1 MCFTAPR
8 QLVSCSVLGVARCSQ
23 RTVTIPPGASGT
35 WAGDSDQSIS
45 LLPGLCKTI
54 SARYGGGEC
63 KSSLFAL
70 AQWVWPIFLL
80 HGAADIQ
87 VHRGWKQRI
96 LGSHRSTSN
105 FNGFA
110 TLLRYA
116 CVCAKF
122 SGSSAVCPAF
132 SKALFYVGST
142 TEWLRDKVIG
152 RLVCGK
158 RKVRNEIM
166 IDRIKSHY
174 LPFTSVH
181 VLLYHAF
188 PRDRCPSFGS

>member
-1 MCFTAPR
+1 MRWIRRASCVWRCPR
-8 QLVSCSVLGVARCSQ
+8 IPRGMSKTSGPIECVSQPPASWFLAASWGSLAAHSVQ
-23 RTVTIPPGASGT
+23 TIPPGASGT

-70 AQWVWPIFLL
+70 AQWVWPIILL

-132 SKALFYVGST
+132 SKALLC
-142 TEWLRDKVIG
+142 WK
-152 RLVCGK
+152 
-158 RKVRNEIM
+158 
-166 IDRIKSHY
+166 
-174 LPFTSVH
+174 
-181 VLLYHAF
+181 YH
-188 PRDRCPSFGS
+188 